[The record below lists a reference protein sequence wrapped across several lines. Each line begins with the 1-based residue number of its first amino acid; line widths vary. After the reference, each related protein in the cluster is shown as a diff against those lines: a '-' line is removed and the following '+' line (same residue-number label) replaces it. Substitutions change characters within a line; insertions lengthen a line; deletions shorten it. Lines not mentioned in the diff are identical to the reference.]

1 MKRISK
7 LTHCALA
14 ASMLLGACDFET
26 ETEFL
31 KKPVTIDLQIAE
43 HTLAGTKVYIEAVPS
58 RDEVYYVWDVT
69 PCERIDNFNRSE
81 KAYMDLVID
90 GLYAQYINWRHGL
103 LEAGEPF
110 VGSFANHSLSY
121 AKTNYF
127 FTDLKPETDYYVWGF
142 CVNAENNKPMGPLY
156 KKKFRTKSLPS
167 PDFRSS
173 MTFEFEVNGKN
184 VLVVPSEEDVDDYF
198 VWSIITISELVTE
211 FGGDTE
217 KWVLSYYKDLMQS
230 DTMRKA
236 MCRGLTKFGYN
247 FQPGETYVV
256 AATAYEL
263 NFEKTLFYRVFT
275 YDGSWDFKVE
285 RGADGIEAIYD
296 EIESICGE

>member
-1 MKRISK
+1 MKKISK
-7 LTHCALA
+7 LTQYALA
-14 ASMLLGACDFET
+14 SLMLLSACDFET
-26 ETEFL
+26 ETEFI
-31 KKPVTIDLQIAE
+31 KKPVEIDLQIAE
-43 HTLAGTKVYIEAVPS
+43 HTLAGTKVYIEATPS
-58 RDEVYYVWDVT
+58 QDEVYYVWDVS

-198 VWSIITISELVTE
+198 VWSAISVRELIAE

-217 KWVLSYYKDLMQS
+217 KWVLADYQNMMA
-230 DTMRKA
+230 TGMMRKA
-236 MCRGLTKFGYN
+236 MCRGLTKFEYE
-247 FQPGETYVV
+247 FDPGETYVV

-275 YDGSWDFKVE
+275 YDGSWNFTVE
-285 RGADGIEAIYD
+285 RGVDDIDAVISACEKFQW
-296 EIESICGE
+296 